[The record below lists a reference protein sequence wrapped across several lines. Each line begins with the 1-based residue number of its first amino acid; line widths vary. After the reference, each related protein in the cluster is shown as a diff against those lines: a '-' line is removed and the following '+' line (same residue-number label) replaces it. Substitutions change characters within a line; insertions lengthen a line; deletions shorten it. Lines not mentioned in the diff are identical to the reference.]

1 MEKKYTFAKEAI
13 PHHGEPVADT
23 SHQLFALCQK
33 DGVDHLIYAGFAINM
48 CLLVS
53 PGGMVDMS
61 RRGLLCSAFSD
72 AVTAVE
78 NKETAVQELCKQ
90 TALWYL
96 SVLFGFVYNT
106 EDFIKAISA
115 S

>member
-1 MEKKYTFAKEAI
+1 
-13 PHHGEPVADT
+13 
-23 SHQLFALCQK
+23 
-33 DGVDHLIYAGFAINM
+33 
-48 CLLVS
+48 
-53 PGGMVDMS
+53 
-61 RRGLLCSAFSD
+61 LCSAFSD